1 MTQTPRTVFQTR
13 LFTWIGRSRRLA
25 ASHRSVLVA
34 VLLAWGQVW
43 AQAPIAGAPPA
54 LPPLT
59 LSAEERAWLDAHPVI
74 RVGVDPA
81 YAPYAFFGPNGQ
93 PAGIAAEIS
102 ALVAQQLG
110 VRFEPVRNLSWP
122 EILEAARLRE
132 LDLITTA
139 SRRPELEAYLA
150 FSKAYLATPTVIM
163 TRNEAIRLRDT
174 QALAGQRVALVKAYS
189 SSKAFL
195 NDVPDA
201 TPVFVDT
208 PLEGLLAVSSG
219 AAEAYVGVIGI
230 NTHIARLNGLSNLK
244 VNAVFNADNG
254 QSYGVRSDWQPL
266 VPLLEKALDS
276 IPPDRIQAIFARWI
290 PVNIDRL
297 IAPAGTLTEQDRAM
311 LARLPELRVGV
322 LGNRPPFDFLQAD
335 GRHAGLS
342 EDTLELIRQRTGLQT
357 RTVVADSMAD
367 LLQRF
372 RQGEIDL
379 IAAASSS
386 ETGTP
391 LQDLTEPYFV
401 SALGVFVPRGEV
413 FLGDLG
419 GLLDARV
426 AVSRGG
432 YADAALAAYPRIE
445 RLQKDT
451 IAKAAQEVLSGKAN
465 YLVAETTSALRA
477 IEEAGVLGLSY
488 AGPLAERP
496 LKLHFAVHPRWA
508 ELRPV
513 LNAALAGIS
522 NEEAARIRRQWVGA
536 VVEGGIAPA
545 KVAIWGALLALLAG
559 LGYLAFYWHNR
570 RLREEMALRARVS
583 RQLADAQSER
593 DEAEQRF
600 RAMVNSSPNALLLV
614 NGQGEIAQATAS
626 AVSLFGYSQDE
637 LAGQPIE
644 LLLPEADAA
653 RHVALRNGYIASGAA
668 GRPMNQARD
677 VMARHRSGHPIPVEI
692 RLSPLDFPEGR
703 YVLASVLDITD
714 RHETQRQLRESE
726 ERFRD
731 LFENAS
737 DLIHVLDLSNRFVF
751 VNASWCRTLGYSLE
765 EANAL
770 QLMDVIAPESR
781 AHAASLR
788 TQSLAGEDL
797 EQVQVVLLTKDGQR
811 VEVEGGITQKIVD
824 GVAISSRGIFRDVTA
839 RNRTMQELAEAKRKA
854 EAADHIK
861 SAFLAS
867 MSHELRTPLNSV
879 IGFTGILLKRL
890 AGPLN
895 DEQAFQ
901 MGMVRD
907 SARSLLALVN
917 DVLDISR
924 IEAGELSVAS
934 EPFDLQQAIQK
945 AANTVRPLADAASL
959 SLDTVV
965 NLPAEAVIGDQRRT
979 EQVMLNLL
987 SNAIKFTRVGGVQ
1000 LQAQT
1005 VDAHWLTVSVTD
1017 TGIGIDEADLAVLF
1031 QPFRQV
1037 DNRLARQHEGSGLGL
1052 AISARLAE
1060 LMGGRIEVQSQLGQ
1074 GSTFTL
1080 WLPRH
1085 SPVAAIA
1092 LPHTPT
1098 PDPTPSSP
1106 RP

>member
-1 MTQTPRTVFQTR
+1 MVRTFFLCHEARVSR
-13 LFTWIGRSRRLA
+13 LNLRPGRR
-25 ASHRSVLVA
+25 VA
-34 VLLAWGQVW
+34 WWKYGFLVLLLGWVHVW
-43 AQAPIAGAPPA
+43 AQTPA
-54 LPPLT
+54 TAAQAALSPLA
-59 LSAEERAWLDAHPVI
+59 LNAQERAWLDAHPVI
-74 RVGVDPA
+74 RIGVDPA

-110 VRFEPVRNLSWP
+110 VRFEPVHDLSWP
-122 EILEAARLRE
+122 QILEAARLRE

-139 SRRPELEAYLA
+139 SRRSEREAYLA

-163 TRNEAIRLRDT
+163 TRNEAIRLRDA

-244 VNAVFNADNG
+244 VNAVLNADNG

-297 IAPAGTLTEQDRAM
+297 IAPAGTLTDQDRAM

-342 EDTLELIRQRTGLQT
+342 EDTLELIRQRTGLKT

-401 SALGVFVPRGEV
+401 SALGVFVPRGKV
-413 FLGDLG
+413 FLGNLG

-445 RLQKDT
+445 RLHKDT
-451 IAKAAQEVLSGKAN
+451 IASAAQEVLSGDAN

-488 AGPLAERP
+488 GGPLAERP
-496 LKLHFAVHPRWA
+496 LKLHFAVHPRLA

-513 LNAALAGIS
+513 LDVVLAGIS

-536 VVEGGIAPA
+536 VVEGGIAPG
-545 KVAIWGALLALLAG
+545 KVAIWSTLFALLAG
-559 LGYLAFYWHNR
+559 LGYFAFYWHNR

-600 RAMVNSSPNALLLV
+600 RTMVDASPNALLLV
-614 NGQGEIAQATAS
+614 NGKGEIAQATAS

-644 LLLPEADAA
+644 LLLAEADAA

-677 VMARHRSGHPIPVEI
+677 VMARHRSGQQIPVEI
-692 RLSPLDFPEGR
+692 RLSPLVFPEGR
-703 YVLASVLDITD
+703 YVLASVLDITE
-714 RHETQRQLRESE
+714 RHEAQRQLRESE
-726 ERFRD
+726 ERFRE
-731 LFENAS
+731 LFDNAS
-737 DLIHVLDLSNRFVF
+737 DLIYVLDLAQEFVY
-751 VNASWCRTLGYSLE
+751 VNASWCKTLGYTAE
-765 EANAL
+765 EANAIPL
-770 QLMDVIAPESR
+770 LDVIAPESR
-781 AHAASLR
+781 AHASALR
-788 TQSLAGEDL
+788 ERSQKGENL
-797 EQVQVVLLTKDGQR
+797 NMVQMVLLTRDHQR
-811 VEVEGGITQKIVD
+811 IEVEGNITQKIVD
-824 GVAISSRGIFRDVTA
+824 GKSVSSRGVFRDVTA
-839 RNRTMQELAEAKRKA
+839 RNRQIAELAIAKQQA
-854 EAADHIK
+854 EAADHVK

-901 MGMVRD
+901 MGMVQE
-907 SARSLLALVN
+907 SARNLLALVN

-924 IEAGELSVAS
+924 IEAGELRVDH
-934 EPFDLQQAIQK
+934 EPFDLQASIQK
-945 AANTVRPLADAASL
+945 AVNTVRPLADAASL
-959 SLDTVV
+959 SLDTDMAITVST
-965 NLPAEAVIGDQRRT
+965 AFGDKQRT
-979 EQVMLNLL
+979 EQVLLNLL
-987 SNAIKFTRVGGVQ
+987 SNAIKFTRVGGVT
-1000 LQAQT
+1000 LRAEAS
-1005 VDAHWLTVSVTD
+1005 DEHWFKVSVTD
-1017 TGIGIDEADLAVLF
+1017 TGVGIREADLPILF

-1037 DNRLARQHEGSGLGL
+1037 DNRLARQHEGTGLGL
-1052 AISARLAE
+1052 AISLKLAE
-1060 LMGGRIEVQSQLGQ
+1060 LMGGRIEVQSEPGH

-1080 WLPRH
+1080 WLVRSAPT
-1085 SPVAAIA
+1085 PTQAEPA
-1092 LPHTPT
+1092 LPNPL
-1098 PDPTPSSP
+1098 
-1106 RP
+1106 